1 MGTKQARR
9 KQEELFYASERTET
23 PGHPFYEQL
32 NRVLEDA
39 KFDTFCEERCRGFY
53 HAKVGRPSLAPGV
66 YFRLL
71 LIGFFEGIGSERGIG
86 WRVADSLS
94 LRRFLKYGLDEAT
107 PDHVTIS
114 RTRRLLD
121 EATHQAVFT
130 FVLAEV
136 ARRGMLKG
144 KTIGIDAT
152 TLEANAAMRS
162 IVRRDTGESYMEYLR
177 RLATEAGLDATDDG
191 AVRRMDRK
199 RKKKTSNEEWVNPH
213 DRDAEV
219 TKMKNGATHLAYKA
233 EQAVDLDTGAIVAI
247 TTQGG
252 AVGDTSSVQETLPAA
267 GLAVAE
273 QIATPTASGQY
284 KVHEQGLCEVVTD
297 KGYHSGA
304 SLLAV
309 REMGVRSY
317 VSVPQQPRR
326 KWKDKAEQQAAV
338 YANQQRV
345 EGDRGKRLLRRR
357 GEFLERPFAHQYET
371 GGLRRVHVRGRGN
384 VAKRVLLQAAAFNL
398 ALILR
403 SITKAGTPKG
413 LADLKTKLLC
423 ALSRVLAALS
433 PLHAPIPVSVNVLS
447 PIRACSLTRSQNC
460 PQLVTI
466 QPLPK
471 MGVLTRAARVTDEK
485 CEV

>member
-1 MGTKQARR
+1 MGTKQGRQ

-23 PGHPFYEQL
+23 AGHPFYEQL
-32 NRVLEDA
+32 NSVLNNAGFDA
-39 KFDTFCEERCRGFY
+39 FCEERCGGFY
-53 HAKVGRPSLAPGV
+53 HSKLGRPSLAPGV

-71 LIGFFEGIGSERGIG
+71 LIGFFEGIASERGIG
-86 WRVADSLS
+86 WRVADSFS
-94 LRRFLKYGLDEAT
+94 LRRFLNYGFREAT

-130 FVLAEV
+130 FVLTEV

-162 IVRRDTGESYMEYLR
+162 IVRRDTGESYREYLR
-177 RLATEAGLDATDDG
+177 SLATEAGLDGADDTV
-191 AVRRMDRK
+191 VRRMDRK
-199 RKKKTSNEEWVNPH
+199 RKKKTSNEEWMNPH
-213 DRDAEV
+213 DREAEV

-252 AVGDTSSVQETLPAA
+252 AVGDTTSVQETLPAA

-273 QIATPTASGQY
+273 QIATPTAKGQY

-304 SLLAV
+304 GLAGM
-309 REMGVRSY
+309 REMGVRTY

-326 KWKDKAEQQAAV
+326 KWEGKAEQQAAV
-338 YANQQRV
+338 YANKQRV
-345 EGDRGKRLLRRR
+345 EGKRGKGLLRRR

-371 GGLRRVHVRGRGN
+371 GALRRLHVRGRGN

-413 LADLKTKLLC
+413 LADLKTKLCC
-423 ALSRVLAALS
+423 ALLRVLAALS
-433 PLHAPIPVSVNVLS
+433 PLYAPTMS
-447 PIRACSLTRSQNC
+447 PQEISLVKPC
-460 PQLVTI
+460 PLAKQRFSS
-466 QPLPK
+466 PK
-471 MGVLTRAARVTDEK
+471 FSHCGKVRF
-485 CEV
+485 

>member
-1 MGTKQARR
+1 MGTKQARQ

-32 NRVLEDA
+32 NRVLDQA
-39 KFDTFCEERCRGFY
+39 NFDTFCEERCRGFY

-71 LIGFFEGIGSERGIG
+71 LIGFFEGISSERGIA
-86 WRVADSLS
+86 WRVADSFS
-94 LRRFLKYGLDEAT
+94 LRRFLNYGLDEAT

-130 FVLAEV
+130 FVLTEV

-162 IVRRDTGESYMEYLR
+162 IERRDTGESYMEYLR
-177 RLATEAGLDATDDG
+177 GLAKQAGIDPADDA

-199 RKKKTSNEEWVNPH
+199 RKKKTSNDDWVNPH
-213 DRDAEV
+213 DPDAEV

-252 AVGDTSSVQETLPAA
+252 AMGDTTSVEETLPAA
-267 GLAVAE
+267 GFAVAA
-273 QIATPTASGQY
+273 QIATPTPEGQY
-284 KVHEQGLCEVVTD
+284 KVHEQGLREVVTD

-304 SLLAV
+304 SLV
-309 REMGVRSY
+309 SMRELGVRSY
-317 VSVPQQPRR
+317 VSVPQQSRR
-326 KWKDKAEQQAAV
+326 NWKGKAEQRAAV
-338 YANQQRV
+338 YANQRRV
-345 EGDRGKRLLRRR
+345 EGERGKRLLRRR
-357 GEFLERPFAHQYET
+357 GEFLERPFAHQYAT
-371 GGLRRVHVRGRGN
+371 GRLRRVHVRGRSN
-384 VAKRVLLQAAAFNL
+384 VSKRVLLQAAAFNL

-403 SITKAGTPKG
+403 SITKAGTPRG
-413 LADLKTKLLC
+413 LAELKSKLIFALC
-423 ALSRVLAALS
+423 RVLAT
-433 PLHAPIPVSVNVLS
+433 HA
-447 PIRACSLTRSQNC
+447 A
-460 PQLVTI
+460 TI
-466 QPLPK
+466 QWSAEFSLAERWAEAERCSGLK
-471 MGVLTRAARVTDEK
+471 KVRHRRKWGF
-485 CEV
+485 

>member
-1 MGTKQARR
+1 MAMGTKRARQ
-9 KQEELFYASERTET
+9 KQEALFYASERTET
-23 PGHPFYEQL
+23 AGHPFYEQL
-32 NRVLEDA
+32 NRVLDEA
-39 KFDTFCEERCRGFY
+39 KFDRFCEERCRGFY

-71 LIGFFEGIGSERGIG
+71 LIGFFEGIASERGIA

-94 LRRFLKYGLDEAT
+94 LRRFLNYGLGEAT

-130 FVLAEV
+130 FVLTEV

-162 IVRRDTGESYMEYLR
+162 IVRRDTGETYMEYLR
-177 RLATEAGLDATDDG
+177 RLASEAGMDSSDDN

-213 DRDAEV
+213 DGDAEV

-247 TTQGG
+247 TTHGG
-252 AVGDTSSVQETLPAA
+252 ATGDTESVLETLPEA
-267 GLAVAE
+267 GVSVA
-273 QIATPTASGQY
+273 QQVATPTDQGQY
-284 KVHEQGLCEVVTD
+284 QVHEQGLREIVTD

-304 SLLAV
+304 SLAAMKAL
-309 REMGVRSY
+309 GVRTY

-326 KWKDKAEQQAAV
+326 NWAGKAEQQAAV
-338 YANQQRV
+338 YANRRRV
-345 EGDRGKRLLRRR
+345 EGARGKRLLRRR

-371 GGLRRVHVRGRGN
+371 GALRRVHVHGRGN

-413 LADLKTKLLC
+413 LADLKGKLFS
-423 ALSRVLAALS
+423 ALWRVLAALR
-433 PLHAPIPVSVNVLS
+433 PLYAATTSSLGVFS
-447 PIRACSLTRSQNC
+447 PISLLKPCRLAKLRSS
-460 PQLVTI
+460 LSEFSHRR
-466 QPLPK
+466 K
-471 MGVLTRAARVTDEK
+471 RVF
-485 CEV
+485 

>member
-1 MGTKQARR
+1 MAMGTKQGRQ
-9 KQEELFYASERTET
+9 KQEDLFYASERTET

-32 NRVLEDA
+32 NRVLDQA
-39 KFDTFCEERCRGFY
+39 KFDTFCEEGCRGFY
-53 HAKVGRPSLAPGV
+53 HSKLGRPSLAPGV

-71 LIGFFEGIGSERGIG
+71 LIGFFEGIASERGIA

-94 LRRFLKYGLDEAT
+94 LRRFLKFGLDEAT

-130 FVLAEV
+130 FVLTEV

-144 KTIGIDAT
+144 KTMGIDAT

-162 IVRRDTGESYMEYLR
+162 LVRRDSGESYMEYLR
-177 RLATEAGLDATDDG
+177 GLAKQAGIDSTDDT

-252 AVGDTSSVQETLPAA
+252 AVGDTTSVQETLPAA
-267 GLAVAE
+267 GFAVAE
-273 QIATPTASGQY
+273 QIATPAAQGQY
-284 KVHEQGLCEVVTD
+284 QGYGPGIRQVVTD

-304 SLLAV
+304 SLAAMH
-309 REMGVRSY
+309 EMGVRSY
-317 VSVPQQPRR
+317 VSSPQQPRR
-326 KWKDKAEQQAAV
+326 NWKGKAEQQAAV
-338 YANQQRV
+338 YANQRRV
-345 EGDRGKRLLRRR
+345 EGERGKRLLRRR

-371 GGLRRVHVRGRGN
+371 GALRRVHVRGRSN

-403 SITKAGTPKG
+403 SITKAGTPRG
-413 LADLKTKLLC
+413 LADLKTKLFF
-423 ALSRVLAALS
+423 ALWRMLDALPPCYALPIS
-433 PLHAPIPVSVNVLS
+433 SVEVFIADFPGYASWACTLRFTWTNSAPAENGYSDTG
-447 PIRACSLTRSQNC
+447 C
-460 PQLVTI
+460 
-466 QPLPK
+466 
-471 MGVLTRAARVTDEK
+471 
-485 CEV
+485 

>member
-1 MGTKQARR
+1 MAMGGKPARQ
-9 KQEELFYASERTET
+9 KQEELFYASERAEA

-32 NRVLEDA
+32 NGVLNGAGFDA
-39 KFDTFCEERCRGFY
+39 FCEERCGEFY
-53 HAKVGRPSLAPGV
+53 HRKLGRPSLAPGV

-94 LRRFLKYGLDEAT
+94 LRRFLKYGLGEAT

-121 EATHQAVFT
+121 EATHQVVFT
-130 FVLAEV
+130 FVLREV

-162 IVRRDTGESYMEYLR
+162 ILRRDTGESYMEYLR
-177 RLATEAGLDATDDG
+177 GLAQQAGIDSTDDA
-191 AVRRMDRK
+191 AVRRMDRR
-199 RKKKTSNEEWVNPH
+199 RKKRTSNEEWVNPH

-252 AVGDTSSVQETLPAA
+252 AVGDTTSVEETLPAA
-267 GLAVAE
+267 GFAVAE
-273 QIATPTASGQY
+273 QIATPTAQGQY
-284 KVHEQGLCEVVTD
+284 KVYEHGMREVVTD

-304 SLLAV
+304 SLAAMKEL
-309 REMGVRSY
+309 GVRSY

-326 KWKDKAEQQAAV
+326 NWEGKAEQQAAV
-338 YANQQRV
+338 YANQRRV
-345 EGDRGKRLLRRR
+345 EGERGKRLRRRR

-371 GGLRRVHVRGRGN
+371 GALRRVHVRGRKN
-384 VAKRVLLQAAAFNL
+384 VAKRVLMQAAAFNL

-403 SITKAGTPKG
+403 SITKAGTPRG
-413 LADLKTKLLC
+413 LADLKIELVY
-423 ALSRVLAALS
+423 ALWRTLAALPPCSAPTPS
-433 PLHAPIPVSVNVLS
+433 PAGVVSTGEPHRL
-447 PIRACSLTRSQNC
+447 AKLRSAFQN
-460 PQLVTI
+460 
-466 QPLPK
+466 
-471 MGVLTRAARVTDEK
+471 
-485 CEV
+485 